1 MKKTLFSYYLL
12 LNWFCINLCRIF
24 HRLYWYC
31 SDRKYYLD
39 RQFDLCLPNR
49 YLKLP
54 MNKISNYLFFIP
66 IIFLLS
72 SFSCL
77 AETKVI
83 HVLVALCDN
92 KYQAIAPVPKAIGN
106 GQDPKNNLYWG
117 AAYGFKTYFSKQKEW
132 QVVQNNKPSNTK
144 ILEEIIYKHQSQ
156 DVYIVAQAYDGKYI
170 DDTVDDFLDYSAGK
184 RQQSYSL
191 EGKNIIA
198 GGKANL
204 VIYIGHDSLMEWSW
218 SRYLPDSWRWTTLSK
233 AQQEKQK
240 SRYAAVFAC
249 KSQKYFS
256 PALTRLGITP
266 LILTT
271 HRMAPE
277 AYSVYA
283 MIDSWLKGESKSS
296 IRLKV
301 ASAYSKYQ
309 KLSKPALQMFV
320 TEYSQ

>member
-1 MKKTLFSYYLL
+1 
-12 LNWFCINLCRIF
+12 
-24 HRLYWYC
+24 
-31 SDRKYYLD
+31 
-39 RQFDLCLPNR
+39 
-49 YLKLP
+49 
-54 MNKISNYLFFIP
+54 MNKTSKYLFLLP
-66 IIFLLS
+66 IISLLF

-77 AETKVI
+77 AKTKVI

-92 KYQAIAPVPKAIGN
+92 KYQAIAPVPEAIGN

-117 AAYGFKTYFSKQKEW
+117 AGYGFKTYFSKQKEW
-132 QVVQNNKPSNTK
+132 QVIQINKPNNNK
-144 ILEEIIYKHQSQ
+144 ILEEIIYKHKNQ
-156 DVYIVAQAYDGKYI
+156 DVYIVAQAYNGKYI
-170 DDTVDDFLDYSAGK
+170 DDTVDDFFDYSAGK
-184 RQQSYSL
+184 KIRSFSL
-191 EGKNIIA
+191 NGKQINA
-198 GGKANL
+198 GGKADL
-204 VIYIGHDSLMEWSW
+204 VIYIGHDSLMEWSL
-218 SRYLPDSWRWTTLSK
+218 SKFLPDSWHWETLPK
-233 AQQEKQK
+233 EQQEKQK

-249 KSQKYFS
+249 KSQRYFS
-256 PALTRLGITP
+256 PALSRLGITP

-283 MIDSWLKGESKSS
+283 MIDGWLQGESKSS

>member
-1 MKKTLFSYYLL
+1 
-12 LNWFCINLCRIF
+12 
-24 HRLYWYC
+24 
-31 SDRKYYLD
+31 
-39 RQFDLCLPNR
+39 
-49 YLKLP
+49 
-54 MNKISNYLFFIP
+54 MNKTSKYLFLLP
-66 IIFLLS
+66 IISLLF

-77 AETKVI
+77 AKTKVI

-92 KYQAIAPVPKAIGN
+92 KYQAIAPVPEAIGN

-117 AAYGFKTYFSKQKEW
+117 AGYGFKTYFSKQKEW
-132 QVVQNNKPSNTK
+132 QVIQINKPNNNK
-144 ILEEIIYKHQSQ
+144 ILEEIIYKHKNQ
-156 DVYIVAQAYDGKYI
+156 DVYIVAQAYNGKYI
-170 DDTVDDFLDYSAGK
+170 DDTVDDFFDYSAGK
-184 RQQSYSL
+184 KIRSFSL
-191 EGKNIIA
+191 NGKQINA
-198 GGKANL
+198 GGKADL
-204 VIYIGHDSLMEWSW
+204 VIYIGHDSLMEWSL
-218 SRYLPDSWRWTTLSK
+218 SKFLPDSWRWETLPK
-233 AQQEKQK
+233 EQQEKQK

-249 KSQKYFS
+249 KSQRYFS
-256 PALTRLGITP
+256 PALSRLGITP

-283 MIDSWLKGESKSS
+283 MIDGWLQGESKSS